1 MTTIMTSITFPRLA
15 SLPCSSW
22 SLHGKFPMACPT
34 WAKKRSVQKN
44 GIVIFF
50 HSKENICICKCAK
63 NGNIICP
70 AEPYDELS
78 FFILLFCCCCLYTQ
92 IIHRDLAA
100 RNVLVGEDLTCKVT
114 DFGMARDVH
123 EKSFYTLKSNVSVIG
138 TTIFLEKKSYIFVR
152 IGKLLEK
159 SCQFL
164 LCTIKKVFNIF

>member
-1 MTTIMTSITFPRLA
+1 MGNFGWHV
-15 SLPCSSW
+15 LPERKRG
-22 SLHGKFPMACPT
+22 LF
-34 WAKKRSVQKN
+34 KKM
-44 GIVIFF
+44 GLLF
-50 HSKENICICKCAK
+50 
-63 NGNIICP
+63 
-70 AEPYDELS
+70 
-78 FFILLFCCCCLYTQ
+78 FFILKKIYVFVNVQRTEISYVQPNLMTNYLSSFCCCCCCCLYTQ

-164 LCTIKKVFNIF
+164 LCTIKKSF

>member
-1 MTTIMTSITFPRLA
+1 MGNFRWHV
-15 SLPCSSW
+15 LPERKRG
-22 SLHGKFPMACPT
+22 LF
-34 WAKKRSVQKN
+34 KKM
-44 GIVIFF
+44 GLLFF
-50 HSKENICICKCAK
+50 FICICKCAK

-164 LCTIKKVFNIF
+164 LCTIKKSF